1 MDTKI
6 HKLGTWEYWYDRSQ
20 QGWVAADYDLN
31 HQNIPCQLAGSIFAY
46 TKAEIERD
54 IVDQTRFRAD
64 ARAQELAE
72 LKEPFDPTIYK
83 YPMIVEESEEK

>member
-20 QGWVAADYDLN
+20 TCWVAADYDLN
-31 HQNIPCQLAGSIFAY
+31 HQNIPCQLAGSIFANS
-46 TKAEIERD
+46 KAQIERHITD
-54 IVDQTRFRAD
+54 ETRFRAD

-72 LKEPFDPTIYK
+72 LKEPYDPTIYT
-83 YPMIVEESEEK
+83 YQIVEESEEQ